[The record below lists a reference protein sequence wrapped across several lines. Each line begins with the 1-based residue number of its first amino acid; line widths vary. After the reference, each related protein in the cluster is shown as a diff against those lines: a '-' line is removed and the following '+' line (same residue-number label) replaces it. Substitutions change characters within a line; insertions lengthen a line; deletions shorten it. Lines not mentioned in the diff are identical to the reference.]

1 MVTVTGNYQLK
12 KKKQNTPHSLFD
24 SQVHVSDLLEGNY

>member
-1 MVTVTGNYQLK
+1 MVTVMGNYQL